1 MKKTTKTWIEV
12 NEIIARCREHEI
24 NEELFGDGSY
34 NKKLSELIARREQL
48 LKEEEP
54 KFEEENL
61 NLRKLTKPN
70 FKVAKA
76 KWQCKRRE
84 YGTINLA

>member
-12 NEIIARCREHEI
+12 NKIIARCREHEI

-54 KFEEENL
+54 KFEARR
-61 NLRKLTKPN
+61 RKLELA
-70 FKVAKA
+70 KVNKA
-76 KWQCKRRE
+76 KLQSGE
-84 YGTINLA
+84 SEMAM